1 MERNLRWARC
11 APAVTC
17 ALMAW
22 MATTTAQADLRV
34 GWDCFLS
41 DAQVECGE
49 VASAFFPSVPG
60 VARRGGDEGEVT
72 VTLRSVAVPSGRRYV
87 ADFGGTPESSAEVP
101 ADAIAF
107 TLVEEVSD
115 AAGRDRTLMLL
126 VAMLQRGTIPFMH
139 VPTPGEAEGGVLRL
153 EATAGDTAAPSGEES
168 TEQDGRTGWYVRP
181 EVSGELV
188 RAGVQVA
195 SLGGGLELS
204 HSTPSLRWLVSG
216 SGGYRHLD
224 VTLPSGRLRGGFVQ
238 ARGSTTLAHSLGG
251 GFSVALLGGAQR
263 QPQNNLDLRGEAG
276 VGLEW
281 VHREFLRADEGNFGA
296 RYRLHGVWDDYD
308 TETVLGQRTR
318 LYARQSLGLFA
329 RWHLD
334 DVDFEADVGGGAV
347 ADQPELWDVG
357 GELSATL
364 RLAEG
369 LELSVSGSIIYRG
382 GAVHEPADPSQLDP
396 IASVVS
402 GSDFGELTYA
412 TGLSLAYSFGNG
424 LLRAQDQRWR

>member
-1 MERNLRWARC
+1 MRRSFGWARC

-17 ALMAW
+17 ALMTW
-22 MATTTAQADLRV
+22 CVATTASADLRV
-34 GWDCFLS
+34 GWDCFLP

-60 VARRGGDEGEVT
+60 VERQDAAEGDVA
-72 VTLRSVAVPSGRRYV
+72 VSLRSVAVPSGRRYV
-87 ADFGGTPESSAEVP
+87 ADFGGAP
-101 ADAIAF
+101 ATNGEMPSDAIAF
-107 TLVEEVSD
+107 SLVEQVPD
-115 AAGRDRTLMLL
+115 AAGHDRTLMLL
-126 VAMLQRGTIPFMH
+126 VALLQRGTVPFMH

-153 EATAGDTAAPSGEES
+153 EATAGAQDLAAADQPSGDDARS
-168 TEQDGRTGWYVRP
+168 GWYVRP

-188 RAGVQVA
+188 SAGVQVA
-195 SLGGGLELS
+195 SLSGGLEVS
-204 HSTPSLRWLVSG
+204 HSTRSLRWLLSG

-238 ARGSTTLAHSLGG
+238 ARGSTTLAHSIGG

-308 TETVLGQRTR
+308 TETVLGQRSR

-334 DVDFEADVGGGAV
+334 DVDLDADVGGGAV

-369 LELSVSGSIIYRG
+369 LELSVSGSILYRG

-412 TGLSLAYSFGNG
+412 TGLSLSYSFGNG